1 MKRYTPTTIPN
12 STRQRVF
19 TNDGV
24 EFERR
29 YIYLPAEVWDALR
42 VLSIKSHRSTSQVI
56 EALASIAA
64 QVGNASNVKDTPNDA
79 VISRIS

>member
-19 TNDGV
+19 SQNGV

-29 YIYLPAEVWDALR
+29 YVYLPAETWDAIR
-42 VLSIKSHRSTSQVI
+42 VLSVKSHRSTSQVI

-64 QVGNASNVKDTPNDA
+64 QVGTPSKDTLNDKTIA
-79 VISRIS
+79 RKH